1 MKSLNFFYRKY
12 IVRQLFSRY
21 PSGNGVT
28 VKILNS
34 YMVNNNI
41 WK

>member
-21 PSGNGVT
+21 PSGKGIT

-34 YMVNNNI
+34 YIVNNNM